1 MTRFTFFTLLLTLIT
16 AVIGCGPKGA
26 LGKKGLSGPIV
37 VSRLSAEVLNPRLLL
52 SLNSLSLQ
60 RPRYASPSATTI
72 SEDELFRVVR
82 EVAGETLS
90 MKVLAAPGSD
100 AKADGILQ
108 TEVVELREL
117 RGSSMGGEPAA
128 VAIRMTIA
136 SASDR
141 RPIWQAMYVDRQ
153 QAMSDNWL
161 KLGQRMGPGGTGA
174 GYVSAETLFRN
185 GVTESLA
192 DLNRRRDAQFQAE
205 GTARGNP

>member
-1 MTRFTFFTLLLTLIT
+1 MRRFTFFTLSLTLIT
-16 AVIGCGPKGA
+16 AVVACGPKGA

-52 SLNSLSLQ
+52 SVNSLSLQ

-72 SEDELFRVVR
+72 SEDELYRVVR

-90 MKVLAAPGSD
+90 MKVFAAPGSD

-185 GVTESLA
+185 GVTESLT
-192 DLNRRRDAQFQAE
+192 DFNRRRDAQFQAE
-205 GTARGNP
+205 GTSRSNP